1 MTKTTEE
8 DMKDFSIKFMQCY
21 KKVVENCNQ
30 TFLIDFQI
38 WHYVL
43 THFSN
48 EQIINFLP
56 NFIIDAFENTEACV
70 DFYYD
75 IIVTNFKETII
86 EELEEAISTLMTT
99 HSVSQGEAM
108 IAADSAFEKQIGYFT
123 VFINS
128 IIMSYIALG
137 ELVQEGAI

>member
-8 DMKDFSIKFMQCY
+8 DMKDFLTKFVQCY
-21 KKVVENCNQ
+21 KKVAENCNQ
-30 TFLIDFQI
+30 TFLTDFQI
-38 WHYVL
+38 WYYVI

-56 NFIIDAFENTEACV
+56 NFFVDSFENAEACV

-75 IIVTNFKETII
+75 IIVANFKETIT
-86 EELEEAISTLMTT
+86 EELEKQISSLMIT

-123 VFINS
+123 AFS
-128 IIMSYIALG
+128 ISVIMSYITLG
-137 ELVQEGAI
+137 KLAQEGVI